1 VPSRATYRLPLPCG
15 LRLRDELTSTRGS
28 FASHQLRGAVNT
40 GKAVETMD
48 TFVLKRIADDERRA
62 LSEYNRD
69 LSQERLEWVLETC
82 HARRQLVTMY
92 RASRETQEAHAAYE
106 LCLAVIAELNSAH
119 PDYDSR

>member
-1 VPSRATYRLPLPCG
+1 
-15 LRLRDELTSTRGS
+15 
-28 FASHQLRGAVNT
+28 
-40 GKAVETMD
+40 MD

-62 LSEYNRD
+62 LSEYNR
-69 LSQERLEWVLETC
+69 ERLEWVLETC